1 MFVSGPWRPTVGL
14 AGTFVAAITAVQVP
28 IIQRITANNGGYLPD
43 DSGSGRRF
51 EGSTLYQV
59 ALNPAGV
66 APEHNKTIKNKYK
79 Y

>member
-1 MFVSGPWRPTVGL
+1 MEGSGFDNRYC
-14 AGTFVAAITAVQVP
+14 
-28 IIQRITANNGGYLPD
+28 RGGVYDYTGSSFPAHYRGSVYP
-43 DSGSGRRF
+43 SGSSIGIRF

>member
-1 MFVSGPWRPTVGL
+1 MFLSGPWRAVGPI
-14 AGTFVAAITAVQVP
+14 GTIVAAITTIQVP
-28 IIQRITANNGGYLPD
+28 IVQRITATTAVRTVVT
-43 DSGSGRRF
+43 SGLRF

-66 APEHNKTIKNKYK
+66 APEHNKTIKKYK